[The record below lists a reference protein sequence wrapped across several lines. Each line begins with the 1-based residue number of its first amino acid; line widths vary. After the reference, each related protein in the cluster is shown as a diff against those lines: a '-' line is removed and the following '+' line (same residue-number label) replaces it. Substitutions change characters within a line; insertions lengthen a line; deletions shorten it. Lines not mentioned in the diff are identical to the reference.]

1 MFYKGEKN
9 NGNLENTVV
18 AKFKKDGHN
27 FEILVYPFIAWD
39 YRHNHPGVT
48 IEQVIAY
55 DEVYSDVQKAN
66 TASKELLMECFNTAD
81 INKIAEKIIRDGEVQ
96 LTTAQKQQLTEK
108 KEKEIIDYIAK
119 NAHDPKAKTP
129 IPPQRLINA
138 FAELKIKI
146 NLNTPKEKEIQEILD
161 KLKRIMPISV
171 EKIIV
176 EVEVPALY
184 TGKASAVIFKYEV
197 AEQTWL
203 ASGDLFCKIKIP
215 AGTKQQLVSDLN
227 NVTHGN
233 IVIRVEGAQ

>member
-18 AKFKKDGHN
+18 AKLKKNGHD

-39 YRHNHPGVT
+39 YRHSHPGIT

-55 DEVYSDVQKAN
+55 DEIYSDVAKAN
-66 TASKELLMECFNTAD
+66 LASKELLLECFNTDD
-81 INKIAEKIIRDGEVQ
+81 IRIISDKIIKDGEVQ
-96 LTTAQKQQLTEK
+96 LTTTQKQLLTEK
-108 KEKEIIDYIAK
+108 REKEIIDYIAK
-119 NAHDPKAKTP
+119 NAHDPRAKTP
-129 IPPQRLINA
+129 IPPQRLVNA
-138 FAELKIKI
+138 FEELKIKI
-146 NLNTPKEKEIQEILD
+146 NLNTPKEKEIQDILD
-161 KLKRIMPISV
+161 KLKRIMPISMD
-171 EKIIV
+171 KIII

-203 ASGDLFCKIKIP
+203 GSGDLFCKIKIP

>member
-18 AKFKKDGHN
+18 AKLKKDGHD

-48 IEQVIAY
+48 IEQVVAF

-66 TASKELLMECFNTAD
+66 TASKELLIECFNTD
-81 INKIAEKIIRDGEVQ
+81 NIHKIADKIIRDGEVQ
-96 LTTAQKQQLTEK
+96 LTTSQKQLLAENR
-108 KEKEIIDYIAK
+108 EKEIIDYIAK

-129 IPPQRLINA
+129 IPVQRLVNA
-138 FAELKIKI
+138 FIELKIKI
-146 NLNTPKEKEIQEILD
+146 NITKQKEKEIEEIID
-161 KLKRIMPISV
+161 KLKRIMPISL
-171 EKIIV
+171 EKIIID
-176 EVEVPALY
+176 VEVPALY
-184 TGKASAVIFKYEV
+184 TGKASAVIYKYEV
-197 AEQTWL
+197 VEQNWL
-203 ASGDLFCKIKIP
+203 PSGDLFCKIKIP

-233 IVIRVEGAQ
+233 IVLRVEDAD

>member
-18 AKFKKDGHN
+18 AKLKKDGHD

-48 IEQVIAY
+48 IEQVIAF

-66 TASKELLMECFNTAD
+66 TASKELLIECFNTD
-81 INKIAEKIIRDGEVQ
+81 NIHKIADKIIRDGEVQ
-96 LTTAQKQQLTEK
+96 LTTSQKQLLAENR
-108 KEKEIIDYIAK
+108 EKEIIDYIAK

-129 IPPQRLINA
+129 IPVQRLVNA
-138 FAELKIKI
+138 FVELKIKI
-146 NLNTPKEKEIQEILD
+146 NITKQKEKEIEEIID
-161 KLKRIMPISV
+161 KLKRIMPISL
-171 EKIIV
+171 EKIIID
-176 EVEVPALY
+176 VEVPASY
-184 TGKASAVIFKYEV
+184 TGKASAVIYKYEV
-197 AEQTWL
+197 VDQNWL
-203 ASGDLFCKIKIP
+203 PSGDLFCKIKIP

-233 IVIRVEGAQ
+233 IVLRVEDVD

>member
-9 NGNLENTVV
+9 NGTLENTVV
-18 AKFKKDGHN
+18 ARLKKEGHD

-39 YRHNHPGVT
+39 YRHNHPGIS

-66 TASKELLMECFNTAD
+66 TASKELLIECFNTD
-81 INKIAEKIIRDGEVQ
+81 DVHKIAEKIVKDGEVQ
-96 LTTAQKQQLTEK
+96 LTTTQKQLLIEK

-146 NLNTPKEKEIQEILD
+146 NLNTPKEKEIEEILD

-176 EVEVPALY
+176 EVEVPAMY
-184 TGKASAVIFKYEV
+184 TGKASAVIFKYEIS
-197 AEQTWL
+197 EQNWL
-203 ASGDLFCKIKIP
+203 SSGDLFCKIRIP
-215 AGTKQQLVSDLN
+215 AGIKQQLVSDLN
-227 NVTHGN
+227 NITHGN